1 MRSYPFQFEY
11 RTGASKTLTL
21 FSFIRMWTVKRVEL
35 VADAVEV
42 FISKD
47 CAFCALVDPI
57 LRYAVQLGYIGLVR
71 RIEFQDKQRYLKTI
85 EVIAKKHQQKRTYPI
100 LLVFHAGK
108 EVMVP
113 AHVIDEII
121 DIMTSLDD
129 QTVLRI
135 IVGEITWESLGDTLV
150 QPTSKLILGISDALK
165 GP

>member
-1 MRSYPFQFEY
+1 M
-11 RTGASKTLTL
+11 
-21 FSFIRMWTVKRVEL
+21 VKRVEM
-35 VADAVEV
+35 VADSVKV

-47 CAFCALVDPI
+47 CAFCALVDPV
-57 LRYAVQLGYIGLVR
+57 LLYAVQLGYIGLIQ
-71 RIEFQDKQRYLKTI
+71 RIEFQDKQNYLRTI
-85 EVIAKKHQQKRTYPI
+85 EFIAKKYQQKRTYPI
-100 LLVFHAGK
+100 LLVYHAGK

-135 IVGEITWESLGDTLV
+135 IVGELTWESLGDALV

-165 GP
+165 SP

>member
-1 MRSYPFQFEY
+1 MGSYPFQFDN
-11 RTGASKTLTL
+11 RTGTSITLTL

-35 VADAVEV
+35 IADSVEV

-47 CAFCALVDPI
+47 CAYCALLDPV
-57 LRYAVQLGYIGLVR
+57 LMYAVQLGYIGLVQ
-71 RIEFQDKQRYLKTI
+71 RIEFQDKQIYLRTI
-85 EVIAKKHQQKRTYPI
+85 ELIAKKYQQKLNYPI
-100 LLVFHAGK
+100 LLVYNAGK

-135 IVGEITWESLGDTLV
+135 IVGELTWESLGDTLV